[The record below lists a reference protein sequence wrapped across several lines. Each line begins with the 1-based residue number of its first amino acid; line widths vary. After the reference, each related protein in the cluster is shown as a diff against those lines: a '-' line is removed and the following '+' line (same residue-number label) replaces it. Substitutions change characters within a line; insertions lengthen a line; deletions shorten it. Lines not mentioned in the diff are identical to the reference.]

1 MFYGKRITELEMRVA
16 ALEERVK
23 ALAYRVSEQGN
34 EIDSLLELYNKREE
48 EKKAKA
54 QQKQRRRYKNKKVDG
69 KENTKA
75 TE

>member
-34 EIDSLLELYNKREE
+34 EIDSLLELYNKKRRKPRLSRSREE
-48 EKKAKA
+48 GTRTRK
-54 QQKQRRRYKNKKVDG
+54 
-69 KENTKA
+69 
-75 TE
+75 